1 MLEPGYEDSMANMS
15 QAVSGASDT
24 PGGFQNINYNLNV
37 NISGLEDVGNQVAQT
52 AAKKII
58 ERLPGNNNYK
68 VSYGS

>member
-1 MLEPGYEDSMANMS
+1 MANMS
-15 QAVSGASDT
+15 KAVSGASDT
-24 PGGFQNINYNLNV
+24 PGGFQTINYNLNV

-68 VSYGS
+68 VSYGG